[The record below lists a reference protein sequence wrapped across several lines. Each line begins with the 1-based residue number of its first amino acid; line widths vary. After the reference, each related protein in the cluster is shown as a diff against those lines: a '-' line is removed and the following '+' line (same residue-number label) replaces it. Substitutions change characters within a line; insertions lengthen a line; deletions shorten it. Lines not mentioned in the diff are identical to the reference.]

1 MSCTT
6 LHRVDV
12 NGAVWRKSSHSGHQ
26 SDCLQVADGFPA
38 WAPVRDSKRPY
49 GSCLV
54 FRRAAW
60 ANFIAALKRS
70 ELPAFD

>member
-38 WAPVRDSKRPY
+38 WAPVRDSKCPGGPCLAFPRP
-49 GSCLV
+49 V
-54 FRRAAW
+54 WAA
-60 ANFIAALKRS
+60 FIAVLKDNT
-70 ELPAFD
+70 LPTSG